1 MRNDTQRDLVM
12 ETLNLSYIFKYT
24 QRERERETER
34 QRESMSDVMDKIQNI
49 FHELCLC

>member
-24 QRERERETER
+24 QRERETEK
-34 QRESMSDVMDKIQNI
+34 QRENVCRM
-49 FHELCLC
+49 